1 VTCSHAAA
9 VDEEP
14 WPESKIVKTPE
25 RTEVEPLSF
34 FCSSGA
40 EEEARAA
47 SPWRGDGDDDDDGG
61 VAPFSG
67 KLVIT

>member
-1 VTCSHAAA
+1 LFVHAAT
-9 VDEEP
+9 VDDEP
-14 WPESKIVKTPE
+14 WPDSKMVKTPE

-40 EEEARAA
+40 EVEEEALAA
-47 SPWRGDGDDDDDGG
+47 SPSCDDGG
-61 VAPFSG
+61 DDGVAPLSG